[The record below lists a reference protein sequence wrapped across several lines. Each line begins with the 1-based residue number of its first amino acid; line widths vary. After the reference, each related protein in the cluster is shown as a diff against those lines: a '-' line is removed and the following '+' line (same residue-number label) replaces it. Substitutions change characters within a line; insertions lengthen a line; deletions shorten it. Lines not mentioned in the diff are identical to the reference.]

1 LISSIEECGGPALSI
16 IQMMILFIPRKLGF
30 LFILLNKLGDLLDQS
45 ILVNL
50 RMPQFTT
57 NYLAVAKK
65 K

>member
-1 LISSIEECGGPALSI
+1 
-16 IQMMILFIPRKLGF
+16 MILFIPRKLGF